1 MSFARYLY
9 GGPLPK
15 VYKQLPLWHSLRYIR
30 KNTATMRNNAINKQT
45 LSLPICLTT
54 FVLAAL
60 CMVNFGFAQAK
71 ELRVGSTFT
80 TQDSGLLEVLIPAF
94 EKATGIKTRA
104 IVAGTGQILKYGER
118 GDVDVLLTHAP
129 EDEARFVA
137 AGYGIER
144 REVMYNDFI
153 IVGPKTDPLKLR
165 STTDPVAALIKI
177 RQAAVPFASRGDD
190 SGTHKMELR
199 LWARAAQVPI
209 GKWYLSTGQGMGQ
222 TLLIANER
230 QAYAL
235 SERGSFL
242 ALKKRLDLDV
252 LIEPEPPL
260 ANIYGVIPVS
270 ISRHPYINAQAAKQ
284 FADWVTSSAGQLV
297 ISSFRI
303 DGKQVFF
310 IPTAPKKA
318 G

>member
-1 MSFARYLY
+1 M
-9 GGPLPK
+9 K
-15 VYKQLPLWHSLRYIR
+15 
-30 KNTATMRNNAINKQT
+30 NNAINRRKN
-45 LSLPICLTT
+45 LSLICLTA
-54 FVLAAL
+54 FMLVVF
-60 CMVNFGFAQAK
+60 CMADLGLAQAK

-94 EKATGIKTRA
+94 EKATGIKTRV

-137 AGYGIER
+137 AGYGAER

-153 IVGPKTDPLKLR
+153 IIGPKTDPLKLR
-165 STTDPVAALIKI
+165 GTTDPVAALIKI
-177 RQAAVPFASRGDD
+177 RQAAVLFTSRGDD

-199 LWARAAQVPI
+199 LWARTAHVPS

-252 LIEPEPPL
+252 LVEPKPPL

-270 ISRHPYINAQAAKQ
+270 ISRHPHINTEAAKQ
-284 FADWVTSSAGQLV
+284 FADWVTSAAGQLV

-310 IPTAPKKA
+310 IPAAAKKA